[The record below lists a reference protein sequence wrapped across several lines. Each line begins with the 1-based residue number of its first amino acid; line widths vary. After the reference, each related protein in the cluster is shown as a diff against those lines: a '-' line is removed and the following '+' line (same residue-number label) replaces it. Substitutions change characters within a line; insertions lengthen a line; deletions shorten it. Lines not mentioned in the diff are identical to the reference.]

1 MARRRLIIISRTW
14 VPSAFQSRWSLH
26 VRGARSRPC
35 GKFTWN
41 RLRLPWR
48 EAGRTSPCPG
58 LRSIPCASCLRKA
71 RWQGTSW
78 IIFWYPVV
86 GIRGGRTLT
95 GFWKISGWSITPQTT
110 LHLVFHKRDHLTSN
124 NAALHNPWLASASH
138 RVPRWFFPSKSCHTS
153 GRTYNRTYET
163 SPLPRSQDAHENRRC
178 SLSNIHLLFPDNRC
192 RHINWGC
199 PCHVARAPTTHKSSV
214 PVRTSARHGQG
225 KRSARRTSHMPP
237 CRQRLPHMRIL
248 QSVRP
253 SKWPDTGNAAL
264 SFPFAFLIHQGMA
277 CHIQRLSPCFWHNSR
292 KFPKCARHPP
302 MWRLEL

>member
-124 NAALHNPWLASASH
+124 NAAL
-138 RVPRWFFPSKSCHTS
+138 
-153 GRTYNRTYET
+153 
-163 SPLPRSQDAHENRRC
+163 
-178 SLSNIHLLFPDNRC
+178 
-192 RHINWGC
+192 
-199 PCHVARAPTTHKSSV
+199 
-214 PVRTSARHGQG
+214 
-225 KRSARRTSHMPP
+225 
-237 CRQRLPHMRIL
+237 
-248 QSVRP
+248 
-253 SKWPDTGNAAL
+253 